1 MNSSTRFTY
10 RKTTHSLLFL
20 ILFSVFFAS
29 CIPNRKVIYL
39 QNEANNPSLEPG
51 NKIPYQTVKYA
62 LQFNDIVDV
71 QVITNEEII
80 RNGFNITKTEGT
92 PNLGMQQGQGG
103 GDVYYMTGYTVDED
117 GMIELPLLG
126 KVNVGN
132 LTLDEAKEEIRNRLR
147 DYIKSDFYVRVK
159 LGGIRYSAIGEFKSP
174 GKYVV
179 LQDRMTIFEAIANAG
194 DLTTIAR
201 RDKLLLIRQ
210 YPDGSQV
217 YEVNL
222 NDRALLNSE
231 FYFIRP
237 NDQLY
242 VEPLKVRELGA
253 GENAAQTLTLL
264 ISLFTFA
271 ALMLN
276 LTNNN

>member
-1 MNSSTRFTY
+1 MNNSTPFIN
-10 RKTTHSLLFL
+10 RKTTQFLFFLLLFTVL
-20 ILFSVFFAS
+20 FAS

-39 QNEANNPSLEPG
+39 QNESNNPSLEPG
-51 NKIPYQTVKYA
+51 NRIPYQMVKYA

-71 QVITNEEII
+71 QVITNDEII
-80 RNGFNITKTEGT
+80 RNGFNITKTDVS

-126 KVNVGN
+126 KVKVGN
-132 LTLDEAKEEIRNRLR
+132 LTLDEAKEEIRNRLTN
-147 DYIKSDFYVRVK
+147 YIKSDFYVRVK
-159 LGGIRYSAIGEFKSP
+159 LGGIRYSAIGEFRNP

-217 YEVNL
+217 YEVDL
-222 NDRALLNSE
+222 NDRSLLNSE

-253 GENAAQTLTLL
+253 GENAAQTITLL

-276 LTNNN
+276 LTQ

>member
-1 MNSSTRFTY
+1 MKLS
-10 RKTTHSLLFL
+10 LFL
-20 ILFSVFFAS
+20 IFVSLVSS
-29 CIPNRKVIYL
+29 CISNKKVLYL
-39 QNEANNPSLEPG
+39 QNEANDPSLEPG
-51 NKIPYQTVKYA
+51 NRIPYHMVEYE
-62 LQFNDIVDV
+62 LQYNDIVDV

-80 RNGFNITKTEGT
+80 QNGFSITRMET
-92 PNLGMQQGQGG
+92 NQNFGMQQGQGG
-103 GDVYYMTGYTVDED
+103 GDVYYMTGYSVDEN

-126 KVNVGN
+126 KVKVGN
-132 LTLDEAKEEIRNRLR
+132 LTLEQAKEQIREQLSN
-147 DYIKSDFYVRVK
+147 YIRSDFYVRVK
-159 LGGIRYSAIGEFKSP
+159 LGGIRYSALGEFKNP

-194 DLTTIAR
+194 DLTTIAK

-210 YPDGSQV
+210 YPDGSEV
-217 YEVNL
+217 YEVDL
-222 NDRALLNSE
+222 NDRSILNSD

-242 VEPLKVRELGA
+242 AEPLKVRELGA

-276 LTNNN
+276 LTR